1 MTDPV
6 ETPNRET
13 TPRGKIGRL
22 PVTLRDAV
30 NGMIRDNK
38 EAADIIA
45 FLDSHG
51 VSGVTAQ
58 NVSNWKSNGYTK
70 WLANQERIDGIR
82 ATWDF
87 AAQLARAESD
97 EGIDGLTVASDA
109 ASRVA
114 ITRIMSALEG
124 FDDDR
129 LLTTLR
135 ERPEKLFDLIHALSS
150 LRKGD
155 QDATKLKMIVGKWRE
170 AADSLKARMEGNGGT
185 ATQAD
190 FDDVFKEAYGLK

>member
-1 MTDPV
+1 MNDPA

-22 PVTLRDAV
+22 PVAIRNAV
-30 NGMIRDNK
+30 NAMIRDNA

-45 FLDSHG
+45 YLDSHG
-51 VSGVTAQ
+51 ATGITPQ
-58 NVSNWKSNGYTK
+58 NVSNWKTNGYAK
-70 WLANQERIDGIR
+70 WLANQDRIDGIR

-87 AAQLARAESD
+87 AAQLAKAESE

-109 ASRVA
+109 AGRVA
-114 ITRIMSALEG
+114 ITRIMAALEN

-129 LLTTLR
+129 LVTVLR

-155 QDATKLKMIVGKWRE
+155 QDATKLRMAVERWRD
-170 AADSLKARMEGNGGT
+170 AADTLKTKIDETGT
-185 ATQAD
+185 ATRED
-190 FDDVFKEAYGLK
+190 FDQVFAEAYGLK